1 MRAMLLLAAMAMLVV
16 PACGQDRARREE
28 AREVVDRF
36 LRAFENLDMQRF
48 INCFAEDATVF
59 FPEPE
64 PAKRFDGKAAIKA
77 HFELVFA
84 AIRRGSASSQ
94 PPFHRLVPENV
105 EVQPVGDE
113 GAVVSF
119 ELSNAVRIAR
129 RTVVLQKRGDSWL
142 IVHLHA
148 SNVPVKEPSPVP

>member
-1 MRAMLLLAAMAMLVV
+1 MRAILLLAAIAMLVV
-16 PACGQDRARREE
+16 PACGQDHARREE

-48 INCFAEDATVF
+48 IDCFAEDATVF

-84 AIRRGSASSQ
+84 AIRRGSTSSQ
-94 PPFHRLVPENV
+94 APFHRLVPENV